1 MRKIRFLNLIF
12 IGIILIFVLYPFY
25 AMFIASLKPIQ
36 ELYNIKANPFWI
48 QKPTLNNYVTLLKKT
63 NYSHWFLNS
72 TIVTISTTI
81 ISIIVSILAAYALAR
96 LNFIGSKI
104 LGVGI
109 FIVYLVPQT
118 LLFVSLSRVI
128 NSLNLSNSL
137 WSLIVTYPTFQIP
150 FSTWLLMGYFRS
162 LPREVEEAAE
172 VDGASKLKTL
182 LKVVIPMAL
191 PAVITVTLFCFVLSW
206 GEMIYALTF
215 ISESS
220 KQTLSVGTT
229 TELIRGDMFY
239 WGPLMAGGLLS
250 ALPVVLA
257 FSFLVDYYVS
267 GLSAG
272 AIR

>member
-1 MRKIRFLNLIF
+1 VRRSSFLNIIF
-12 IGIILIFVLYPFY
+12 IVIILIFVLYPFY
-25 AMFIASLKPIQ
+25 AMFIASLKSPQ
-36 ELYNIKANPFWI
+36 ELYNIKANPFCV
-48 QKPTLNNYVTLLKKT
+48 QKPTLNNYITLLRKT
-63 NYSHWFLNS
+63 NFLHWFLNS

-81 ISIIVSILAAYALAR
+81 ISITVSVLAAYALAR
-96 LNFIGSKI
+96 LNFIGSKV
-104 LGVGI
+104 LGVGV

-137 WSLIVTYPTFQIP
+137 WSLIFTYPTFQIP

-182 LKVVIPMAL
+182 LKIVIPMAF
-191 PAVITVTLFCFVLSW
+191 PAIITVTLFCFVLSW

-215 ISESS
+215 ISESL

-272 AIR
+272 AIK